1 MDLHVQMEYL
11 KMKMQIV
18 PLYHRIVVKP
28 QEGNDWVEVKQR
40 FKDATGKELYIADS
54 EKPTQGTV
62 VSIGGGRILNNGAIA
77 ALSVRV
83 GDIVVYNRYAGT
95 EVRMDGQNYLVI
107 SEDEVACVL
116 RPEINVLPS
125 CATKESQESSSQPGS
140 KN

>member
-1 MDLHVQMEYL
+1 
-11 KMKMQIV
+11 MKMQIV

-40 FKDATGKELYIADS
+40 FKAETGKELYIADS

-62 VSIGGGRILNNGAIA
+62 VAVGGGRILDRGAVA
-77 ALSVRV
+77 ALTVRI

-107 SEDEVACVL
+107 SEDEVACIL

-125 CATKESQESSSQPGS
+125 CAPKEYQESSSQPDL